1 MVTGEIPLSL
11 WERSTREA
19 RRARVSR
26 FAETCTL
33 TRAPS
38 ARALSRG
45 RGRFSIRSELQPQR
59 ELNLP
64 PVSVRSGA
72 GNDACC
78 RTDARARKDNE
89 IGGIKVRVIQNVE
102 DLRPELQIQS
112 LFQRN
117 PFEERR
123 IYVEVARS
131 PELAAPDVSEGSGHR
146 QQEGV
151 GIVVEAGLLEL
162 LYSQNRVSFEVGI
175 QAWSIGKA
183 AGVPRTGPI
192 RADLRRNR
200 KAAIGYKDAVPLPT
214 ADQLV
219 HPTRSSAAERLA
231 VSERQLI
238 AEVGAELVQEAEGG
252 GSLVEPPVKAIQ
264 RCGSLIIGAVDEV
277 SGIDV
282 QHLSPGVAGLE
293 RQPAARALEQGEIHR
308 MVVAGADIVPA
319 LAGAQ

>member
-33 TRAPS
+33 TRAPP
-38 ARALSRG
+38 ARALCRG

-117 PFEERR
+117 PFEQRS
-123 IYVEVARS
+123 IHVEHAWS
-131 PELAAPDVSEGSGHR
+131 AELASPRAPEGSGQRHR
-146 QQEGV
+146 K
-151 GIVVEAGLLEL
+151 GIGIEIAAGLLEL
-162 LYSQNRVSFEVGI
+162 LHAQNR
-175 QAWSIGKA
+175 
-183 AGVPRTGPI
+183 
-192 RADLRRNR
+192 L
-200 KAAIGYKDAVPLPT
+200 
-214 ADQLV
+214 
-219 HPTRSSAAERLA
+219 
-231 VSERQLI
+231 
-238 AEVGAELVQEAEGG
+238 
-252 GSLVEPPVKAIQ
+252 
-264 RCGSLIIGAVDEV
+264 
-277 SGIDV
+277 
-282 QHLSPGVAGLE
+282 
-293 RQPAARALEQGEIHR
+293 
-308 MVVAGADIVPA
+308 
-319 LAGAQ
+319 